1 LTFLTQPTIILSL
14 NRLSFFYSRSQC
26 K

>member
-1 LTFLTQPTIILSL
+1 LTQPTIILSL